1 MATIASLHDI
11 DILCLK
17 RFGLG
22 VKGGSVRR
30 LFERFHTGIRLLVA
44 VYVVDIGCGL
54 GVKVGS
60 GRRLFERF
68 QTGEEEDLSGFCSG
82 RSVCGLYCMI
92 QT

>member
-17 RFGLG
+17 RLHGF
-22 VKGGSVRR
+22 
-30 LFERFHTGIRLLVA
+30 
-44 VYVVDIGCGL
+44 GL

-82 RSVCGLYCMI
+82 RSVCHLWFVLYDSDVSFVCQLDIEIFEMILGGL
-92 QT
+92 